1 MRRTPRSVKALALL
15 LGLGLFAAAC
25 GSDDSGSSAGTTGG
39 GAGTTASGGA
49 GTTAAPDR
57 TPTGGTITVG
67 AEQWP
72 ECINPV
78 TQCANSSWMIWTIIT
93 PTMAAPWKTTNE
105 GTYAVTS
112 LLAEEPT
119 LDNGGITLDPFTITY
134 KINPDAVWDD
144 GTPITSKDFA
154 FTWHATI
161 DTEGSVSV
169 AGYDQIES
177 VDTSDPKTAVVTFKA
192 NYAAYKNLFLPLLK
206 ESAFPAGETNLKDEM
221 QDNVPFSGGPFKI
234 DSWSP
239 EQLVLVPNTSYWDK
253 TQTPLVDKVVMVP
266 LEDTDTEIN
275 ALLSGQVDM
284 IFPQAAAGTDQR
296 LNDPN
301 IKFTFGYGTNY
312 ENLWIQEKTGPF
324 SDPILRQAFV
334 RSVDTQK
341 IIDTIYKPIDPN
353 AKQNVCMVWVP
364 TVGDWCDQSL
374 NQGLY
379 DPDAAAKLLTDNG
392 WAKGSDGIWAKGS
405 ERASIKWTVNTGN
418 TRRENTQALVIPD
431 MKAKGFELIPDN
443 SDAATYF
450 QQRLPT
456 LDVQLA
462 MYINTAAPDPTVTT
476 IMACDFIPTP
486 ENPSG
491 QNSSGWCNED
501 ATKLMHDSDAEIDE
515 SVRVDE
521 IHQIAKLMADD
532 FVMVPLFQFP
542 NMAAWRTDRI
552 DGPIDSDASNYLSA
566 FNSLYNWT
574 VKS

>member
-1 MRRTPRSVKALALL
+1 M
-15 LGLGLFAAAC
+15 
-25 GSDDSGSSAGTTGG
+25 
-39 GAGTTASGGA
+39 
-49 GTTAAPDR
+49 
-57 TPTGGTITVG
+57 
-67 AEQWP
+67 
-72 ECINPV
+72 
-78 TQCANSSWMIWTIIT
+78 
-93 PTMAAPWKTTNE
+93 
-105 GTYAVTS
+105 
-112 LLAEEPT
+112 
-119 LDNGGITLDPFTITY
+119 
-134 KINPDAVWDD
+134 WDD

-177 VDTSDPKTAVVTFKA
+177 VDTTDPKTAVVTFKA

-405 ERASIKWTVNTGN
+405 ERASIKWTVNTG
-418 TRRENTQALVIPD
+418 QH
-431 MKAKGFELIPDN
+431 
-443 SDAATYF
+443 
-450 QQRLPT
+450 
-456 LDVQLA
+456 
-462 MYINTAAPDPTVTT
+462 
-476 IMACDFIPTP
+476 
-486 ENPSG
+486 PS
-491 QNSSGWCNED
+491 
-501 ATKLMHDSDAEIDE
+501 
-515 SVRVDE
+515 
-521 IHQIAKLMADD
+521 
-532 FVMVPLFQFP
+532 
-542 NMAAWRTDRI
+542 
-552 DGPIDSDASNYLSA
+552 
-566 FNSLYNWT
+566 
-574 VKS
+574 